1 MAFYDKWV
9 GIRFTGF
16 SEMCKCTYIVKRKKK
31 CKELLNPKWL
41 LPFLIL
47 FITTVIQ
54 KTKINLHY
62 NRCTVV
68 VKNNKKNNMFP
79 ILAV

>member
-1 MAFYDKWV
+1 M
-9 GIRFTGF
+9 
-16 SEMCKCTYIVKRKKK
+16 YIYCKKK
-31 CKELLNPKWL
+31 EKMQRIIKSQMVATIFN
-41 LPFLIL
+41 I
-47 FITTVIQ
+47 ITTVIQ